1 MKNAI
6 KEKRKERL
14 SKIDKIFI
22 IVIFI
27 ITLIY
32 MIIYDLVST
41 SEKYRINKD
50 YYINSKN
57 IKEYNYSFKK
67 IINNVRIEQKE
78 KYLFNISLKYL
89 KNRFINKNSNNIKN
103 EDNFYY
109 TLDGLMFDEVIEIA
123 KIHAEKENANKVDM
137 TSKTDFY
144 KSIYSMAII
153 GNYKYL
159 KKYFEEISYKKIKK
173 INISRKEIKELK
185 EELNKT
191 IDKENQL

>member
-153 GNYKYL
+153 GNYEYL